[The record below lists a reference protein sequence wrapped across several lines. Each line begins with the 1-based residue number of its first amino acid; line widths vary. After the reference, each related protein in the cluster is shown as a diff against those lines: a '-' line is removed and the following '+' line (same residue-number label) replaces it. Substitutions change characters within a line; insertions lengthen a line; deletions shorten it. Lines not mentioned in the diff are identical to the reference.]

1 MWSCLNAV
9 TLVTILPGI
18 EQLLP
23 NLQLYTLRQQTD
35 EKLRERNR
43 KLKGNILSS
52 GYCICEPKQV
62 FFFIFSWQTDMKTS
76 RQFLPFLTF
85 Y

>member
-43 KLKGNILSS
+43 KLI
-52 GYCICEPKQV
+52 
-62 FFFIFSWQTDMKTS
+62 
-76 RQFLPFLTF
+76 RQHFEFGLL
-85 Y
+85 YM